1 MRHRQTR
8 KRPSEKP
15 HEGFISLQ
23 VCFQTAFCLLFLM
36 IQTAAS
42 ALVPNVLPAAVA
54 AEAADGGTKS
64 R

>member
-1 MRHRQTR
+1 
-8 KRPSEKP
+8 
-15 HEGFISLQ
+15 
-23 VCFQTAFCLLFLM
+23 M

-64 R
+64 RKVSAHLKPKPT